1 MPKAMHP
8 YGVLLRPVVTEK
20 STFLAEQGKY
30 VFAVATRA
38 NKLQVKEAVEL
49 AFSVK
54 VSDVNV
60 MNVPGKSRR
69 IGRRSS
75 QGPDWKKAVVTLV
88 PGNRIDLFEGV

>member
-1 MPKAMHP
+1 MPKAVHP

-49 AFSVK
+49 AFQVQ
-54 VSDVNV
+54 VHDVNV
-60 MNVPGKSRR
+60 MTVPGKSRR

-75 QGPDWKKAVVTLV
+75 QGPDWKKAIVTLV
-88 PGNRIDLFEGV
+88 PGDRLELFGGV